1 MDTTTNDRALWLD
14 EFCKAYKCSRADAYK
29 QIDAGLLIARKRGT
43 RTIILKEDADAW
55 LRALPVMPAR
65 GAGKAA

>member
-1 MDTTTNDRALWLD
+1 MDTPADDPAFYLD

-43 RTIILKEDADAW
+43 RTVILKEDADAW

-65 GAGKAA
+65 GAKAA